1 MCQKTIDFELRKP
14 EHVFKYHL
22 DDSRDHQ
29 AFNNIINRNEI
40 IMDNFILKTEVK
52 YYQNHEFHKLAG
64 ELSENNVF
72 SLLHPNICALLDD
85 LDKLKNLANNSGH
98 NFSII
103 AVFQTWTPKNDT
115 KSFKPETPEKYQK
128 SYGVKD
134 TSTKSGC
141 GFYTGEGNS
150 FKPKKDLEVVCN
162 DQDDEFQNCQI

>member
-1 MCQKTIDFELRKP
+1 MCQKTIDYELRKP
-14 EHVFKYHL
+14 QHVFKYHL

-40 IMDNFILKTEVK
+40 MMDNFK

-85 LDKLKNLANNSGH
+85 LDKLKNLANNPGH

-103 AVFQTWTPKNDT
+103 AVF
-115 KSFKPETPEKYQK
+115 
-128 SYGVKD
+128 
-134 TSTKSGC
+134 
-141 GFYTGEGNS
+141 
-150 FKPKKDLEVVCN
+150 
-162 DQDDEFQNCQI
+162 